1 MGFPKDLLEKVDA
14 IISDTNN
21 QGAFLKNDKL
31 NREILYWERIF
42 RHSQIEIPFSLSL
55 LELFEKAGRKT
66 PPTVGPRNYSLSLY
80 RFGWEK
86 DENETFSFFIENIE
100 LKRKLTLQ
108 KAPSWMKEVL
118 APLMEA
124 FSIVFAQYLERLE
137 KGLEICDSIP
147 RNQSLFQ

>member
-1 MGFPKDLLEKVDA
+1 MGFPKDLEEKVDA
-14 IISDTNN
+14 IISNTNN
-21 QGAFLKNDKL
+21 QGNFLKNDKL

-55 LELFEKAGRKT
+55 LELFEKAGKKT
-66 PPTVGPRNYSLSLY
+66 STTVGPRNYSLNLY

-86 DENETFSFFIENIE
+86 DESEAFSFFIENIE

-118 APLMEA
+118 APLMEP
-124 FSIVFAQYLERLE
+124 FSIIFSQYLERLE

>member
-1 MGFPKDLLEKVDA
+1 MGFPKNLIEKVDA
-14 IISDTNN
+14 IISDTSK

-55 LELFEKAGRKT
+55 LELFEKTGKKE
-66 PPTVGPRNYSLSLY
+66 PTEVGPRSYSLGLY
-80 RFGWEK
+80 RFSWEK
-86 DENETFSFFIENIE
+86 DDQGSFCFFIENID
-100 LKRKLTLQ
+100 LKRKLVLQ

-118 APLMEA
+118 APLLEP
-124 FSIVFAQYLERLE
+124 FSVIFSQYLERLE

>member
-1 MGFPKDLLEKVDA
+1 MLEKVDA
-14 IISDTNN
+14 IINKSNSEDS
-21 QGAFLKNDKL
+21 FLKNDKL
-31 NREILYWERIF
+31 NREILYWERVF

-55 LELFEKAGRKT
+55 LELFEKAGRKI

-86 DENETFSFFIENIE
+86 DENEVFCFFIENIE

-124 FSIVFAQYLERLE
+124 FSVIFSQYLERLE
-137 KGLEICDSIP
+137 KDLEICDSIP

>member
-14 IISDTNN
+14 IISDTSN

-31 NREILYWERIF
+31 NREIIYWERIF
-42 RHSQIEIPFSLSL
+42 RHSQIEIPFSVCLS
-55 LELFEKAGRKT
+55 ELFEKAGKKI
-66 PPTVGPRNYSLSLY
+66 PHTVGPRNYSLSLY

-86 DENETFSFFIENIE
+86 DENEAFSFFIENLE
-100 LKRKLTLQ
+100 LNRKLTLQ

-118 APLMEA
+118 APLMET
-124 FSIVFAQYLERLE
+124 FSVVFSEYLERLE

>member
-14 IISDTNN
+14 IVNDTNN

-42 RHSQIEIPFSLSL
+42 RHSKIEIPFSLSL
-55 LELFEKAGRKT
+55 LELFEKAGKKT
-66 PPTVGPRNYSLSLY
+66 PPAVGPRNYSLSLY

-86 DENETFSFFIENIE
+86 DENETFSFFIENTE
-100 LKRKLTLQ
+100 LNRKLTLQ
-108 KAPSWMKEVL
+108 KAPFWMKEVL

-124 FSIVFAQYLERLE
+124 FSVVFSQYLERLE
-137 KGLEICDSIP
+137 KGLEICDAIP

>member
-1 MGFPKDLLEKVDA
+1 MSFPKNLLEKVDA
-14 IISDTNN
+14 IINN
-21 QGAFLKNDKL
+21 SNSEDSFLKNDKL
-31 NREILYWERIF
+31 NREILYWERVF

-55 LELFEKAGRKT
+55 LELFEKAGRKI

-86 DENETFSFFIENIE
+86 DENEVFCFFIENIE
-100 LKRKLTLQ
+100 LKRKLNLQ

-124 FSIVFAQYLERLE
+124 FSVIFSQYLERLE
-137 KGLEICDSIP
+137 KDLEICDSIP